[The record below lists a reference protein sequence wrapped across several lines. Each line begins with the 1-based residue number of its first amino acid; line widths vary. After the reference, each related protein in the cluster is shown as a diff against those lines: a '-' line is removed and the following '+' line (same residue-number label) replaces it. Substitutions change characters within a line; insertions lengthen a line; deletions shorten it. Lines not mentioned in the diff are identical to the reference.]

1 MFEIRFHYHPR
12 SKVAEWQ
19 TLVFIG
25 VVLRTRWARS
35 QAGKQGSKSHV
46 SSNRLLSSSFHRV
59 YLSSVLDQAFRGL
72 PSDLEVAL
80 GSSVVL
86 PCQARETRITTTD
99 KYKKHKD
106 LELQLNCAGPERS
119 SNSISLLVS
128 RRKAC
133 QRGSGQK
140 DRGDLSKLAGYQLA
154 ISIEPGPLCDCF
166 AERGGAFWSSERGT
180 LHVSRVVEKGSLL
193 LLASSQSITVKG
205 SCASR

>member
-106 LELQLNCAGPERS
+106 LELHTIELCRPREELQLHQSPGFKTES
-119 SNSISLLVS
+119 
-128 RRKAC
+128 
-133 QRGSGQK
+133 
-140 DRGDLSKLAGYQLA
+140 LSK
-154 ISIEPGPLCDCF
+154 
-166 AERGGAFWSSERGT
+166 
-180 LHVSRVVEKGSLL
+180 RVRAK
-193 LLASSQSITVKG
+193 
-205 SCASR
+205 R

>member
-25 VVLRTRWARS
+25 VVLRTTWARS

-86 PCQARETRITTTD
+86 PCQARETRITMWGD
-99 KYKKHKD
+99 NRQIEKI
-106 LELQLNCAGPERS
+106 QRS
-119 SNSISLLVS
+119 N
-128 RRKAC
+128 
-133 QRGSGQK
+133 
-140 DRGDLSKLAGYQLA
+140 
-154 ISIEPGPLCDCF
+154 F
-166 AERGGAFWSSERGT
+166 N
-180 LHVSRVVEKGSLL
+180 
-193 LLASSQSITVKG
+193 ITVQAPRGAPTPSVSWFQDGKLVKEG
-205 SCASR
+205 PGKKIEVIFQN